1 MSSNSLD
8 YMSSS
13 VDSMGSQ
20 FTGSESS
27 ESENDL
33 FSRPYTDALRR
44 TVQSDSDDSDDGLM
58 RAPDYVETRPMREE
72 HTRDNDLEDS
82 EKDKYFF
89 GLPDPESP
97 RGVADNLSPIP
108 VLPAISKYR
117 FKPVFR
123 PNPKLRYSG
132 ITSFSPYSPYS
143 LPVVY
148 ASSSFKFHYKEVIN
162 KSEPNTLIIGGPKE
176 PSPIALQFNQDE
188 QNPNADLVV
197 ADEAVSA
204 YDSDSDSEE
213 VKISEEEFQFALEL

>member
-1 MSSNSLD
+1 MSSN
-8 YMSSS
+8 S

-20 FTGSESS
+20 FTGSGSS

-33 FSRPYTDALRR
+33 FSRHYTDALLR
-44 TVQSDSDDSDDGLM
+44 TVESDSDSDDGLI
-58 RAPDYVETRPMREE
+58 RAHDYVETRLIRAE
-72 HTRDNDLEDS
+72 HTRDDLEDS
-82 EKDKYFF
+82 ENDKYFF

-97 RGVADNLSPIP
+97 RGVPDNLSPIP
-108 VLPAISKYR
+108 VLPAISKHLSNS
-117 FKPVFR
+117 VFNSLLR
-123 PNPKLRYSG
+123 PNPKIGPRYSG
-132 ITSFSPYSPYS
+132 ITSFSPYS
-143 LPVVY
+143 LQMGKTLGD
-148 ASSSFKFHYKEVIN
+148 ASSNFKFHYKEVIN

-204 YDSDSDSEE
+204 YDSDSEE